1 MNSEKRQNFL
11 NWEDYF
17 MSIALVSAQRSK
29 DPVTQVGAC
38 IINEDKRIVGVGY
51 NGFPSGCSDDEF
63 PWGKDPEHSKHLYV
77 IHAEENAVLN
87 RFSADL
93 KNCTIFVTLF
103 PCNRCAQIIIQSG
116 IKHIIYMCDK
126 KSDTIEVKA
135 SKRMLEAVGIQYKK
149 YKPSCKGLRI
159 DLEDFDNQKLEV

>member
-1 MNSEKRQNFL
+1 MSSEKRQNFL

-51 NGFPSGCSDDEF
+51 NGFPTGCSDDEF
-63 PWGKDPEHSKHLYV
+63 PWGKDLQDSKHLYV
-77 IHAEENAVLN
+77 IHAEENAILN
-87 RFSADL
+87 RFSAEL
-93 KNCTIFVTLF
+93 KNCTMFVTRF
-103 PCNRCAQIIIQSG
+103 PCNQCARIIIQSG
-116 IKHIIYMCDK
+116 IKHIIYMSDK

-135 SKRMLEAVGIQYKK
+135 SKRMLETVGIQYEK
-149 YKPSCKGLRI
+149 YQPSCKGLQI
-159 DLEDFDNQKLEV
+159 DLEDIDNQKLEV

>member
-1 MNSEKRQNFL
+1 MSSEKRQNFL

-63 PWGKDPEHSKHLYV
+63 PWGKDSEDSKHLYV
-77 IHAEENAVLN
+77 IHAEGNAILN
-87 RFSADL
+87 
-93 KNCTIFVTLF
+93 
-103 PCNRCAQIIIQSG
+103 
-116 IKHIIYMCDK
+116 
-126 KSDTIEVKA
+126 
-135 SKRMLEAVGIQYKK
+135 
-149 YKPSCKGLRI
+149 
-159 DLEDFDNQKLEV
+159 